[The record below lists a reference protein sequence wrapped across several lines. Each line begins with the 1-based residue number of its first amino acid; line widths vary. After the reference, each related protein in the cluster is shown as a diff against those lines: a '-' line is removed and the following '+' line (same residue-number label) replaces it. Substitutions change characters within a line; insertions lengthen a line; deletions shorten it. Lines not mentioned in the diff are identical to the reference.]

1 LQFFKSHEKNPCAMV
16 QGVRV
21 EQIQRTSHAAISI
34 GAFAPV
40 MKETAS
46 DIE

>member
-1 LQFFKSHEKNPCAMV
+1 LQFFKSHKKPCAMV

-34 GAFAPV
+34 GTFAPV